1 MIKYIKLETG
11 VFAKYDTETK
21 QAQVLVKAELQKQID
36 FLQAQLASLP
46 APVTN
51 AELLAWAKENFPS
64 SGTEVSRQGIKAQI
78 AEIKAQ
84 IEEMIS

>member
-21 QAQVLVKAELQKQID
+21 QAQVLVKAKLQKQID
-36 FLQAQLASLP
+36 FLQEQLNALP
-46 APVTN
+46 APLTN
-51 AELLAWAKENFPS
+51 AEKLAWFATHYD
-64 SGTEVSRQGIKAQI
+64 GTNYEQSRTAIKAQI